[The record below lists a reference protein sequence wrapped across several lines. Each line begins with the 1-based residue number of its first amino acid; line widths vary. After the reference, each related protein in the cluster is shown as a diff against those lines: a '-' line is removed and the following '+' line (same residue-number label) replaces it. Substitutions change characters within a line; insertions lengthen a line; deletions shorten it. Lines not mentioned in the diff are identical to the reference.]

1 MPPKQHKG
9 KNRPF
14 AGRKN
19 IEARNNA
26 LSDAREVKQTYYV
39 THFYFSLKYLLLSF

>member
-14 AGRKN
+14 AGRKD
-19 IEARNNA
+19 IEARNLA
-26 LSDAREVKQTYYV
+26 LSDARAV
-39 THFYFSLKYLLLSF
+39 SLAISPM